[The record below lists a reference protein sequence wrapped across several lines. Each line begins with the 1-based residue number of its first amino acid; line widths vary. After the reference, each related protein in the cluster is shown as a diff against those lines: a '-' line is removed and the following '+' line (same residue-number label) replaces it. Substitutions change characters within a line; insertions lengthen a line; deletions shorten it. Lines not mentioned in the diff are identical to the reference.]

1 MLETLNNDCWLEINK
16 YLSLDDQIA
25 LYEAFKGISNNLMY
39 DVAFAWEHQRCF
51 SLDPDCYEKFEEMPE
66 LLDIFLSSIRATQEM
81 QLHWVTLEFL
91 RLWENYTFPS
101 MKTLEYT
108 LDEDWSVKPYGG
120 FECSTLVKFT
130 QLRQLDLSDW
140 TMDYLPYHCPEELA
154 TCPLI
159 EKLIIP
165 IFLYFPEVYEG
176 LMALPKMHTV
186 SFYLNGQDDILAAM
200 LEKRGNDV
208 QKMTF
213 NHCIWKFSVPTF
225 HKLRNLRQLTL
236 LNENR
241 LKPDKLLKVIANLK
255 QLEQLDLINYQ
266 MILCEA
272 ALWQTVDC
280 CPSLRILNI
289 SYMYFKEDFFNGN
302 RCVMEKALS
311 NRSRDLRLNCH
322 NTGENEKLMRQ
333 LFKHPRLKLSFV
345 PLPHELD
352 GGRIK
357 VHFEPLLPS

>member
-16 YLSLDDQIA
+16 CLSLKDQIA

-66 LLDIFLSSIRATQEM
+66 LLDIFLSSIKAT
-81 QLHWVTLEFL
+81 LKFL

-140 TMDYLPYHCPEELA
+140 TIDYLPYHCPEELA

-213 NHCIWKFSVPTF
+213 NHSIWKFSVPTL

-241 LKPDKLLKVIANLK
+241 LKSDKLLKVIANLK

-280 CPSLRILNI
+280 SPSLKILNI
-289 SYMYFKEDFFNGN
+289 SNMYLKKDFYDVN
-302 RCVMEKALS
+302 RCVMEKTL
-311 NRSRDLRLNCH
+311 NHRSQDLKLHCH
-322 NTGENEKLMRQ
+322 NTGENEKLIRQ
-333 LFKHPRLKLSFV
+333 LFKHPRLKLSF
-345 PLPHELD
+345 
-352 GGRIK
+352 
-357 VHFEPLLPS
+357 EPLKPHDML